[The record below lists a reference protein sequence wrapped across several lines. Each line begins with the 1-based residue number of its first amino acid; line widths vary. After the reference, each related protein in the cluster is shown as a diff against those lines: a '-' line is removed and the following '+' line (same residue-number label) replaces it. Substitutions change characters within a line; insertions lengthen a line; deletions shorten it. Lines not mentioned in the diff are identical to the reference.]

1 MQDDTISAVTLLYKF
16 SDFKKLL
23 KFWKSL
29 SERHWPCMI
38 CCIRIVCNVTLE
50 RLVKLI

>member
-1 MQDDTISAVTLLYKF
+1 MQDDTISAVSLPYKF

-29 SERHWPCMI
+29 SERHWPCVI
-38 CCIRIVCNVTLE
+38 CFIRIVCNVTLE
-50 RLVKLI
+50 HLVKLI